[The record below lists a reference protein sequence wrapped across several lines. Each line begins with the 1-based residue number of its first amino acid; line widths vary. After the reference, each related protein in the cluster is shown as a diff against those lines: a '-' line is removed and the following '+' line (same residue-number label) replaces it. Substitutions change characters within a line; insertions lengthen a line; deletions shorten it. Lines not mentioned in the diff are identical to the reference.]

1 MGTETTTIKLISIAG
16 LEASVE
22 FNAFVGIFKNS
33 KFEI

>member
-22 FNAFVGIFKNS
+22 FNAFGGIFKNS